1 MSDAPGF
8 WRSAFTAADNV
19 SVDIGR
25 INWTLCIVAVLF
37 FEGWS
42 VMVRGQAFDAMG
54 FAGACGVALTAGGG
68 ALLLKKSTEPK
79 P

>member
-1 MSDAPGF
+1 MNDAPSF

-25 INWTLCIVAVLF
+25 MLWAFLVVAMVAFVGWRVIVK
-37 FEGWS
+37 GDP
-42 VMVRGQAFDAMG
+42 FDAMT
-54 FAGACGVALTAGGG
+54 FAGASAAILTAGGG